1 MWWLSLSRSNAD
13 RRAGRGML
21 RAATPWNT
29 FSVELLWLL
38 SLGGAS
44 RSSYLHEAII
54 CMYMGVLV
62 CMLYVMCTHVHFWN
76 TFFFN
81 FWAIF
86 LITFFGYFF
95 FFVIFATLPDA
106 SLCSRTSLL
115 FYCTFDIWNHF
126 WYLSR
131 HVALV
136 AGVPNVFCLSA
147 GTDVFDPPFVIECC
161 KCTAKKNLDTILIW
175 VEHVYCL
182 MLLNNF
188 FFFF

>member
-95 FFVIFATLPDA
+95 FFCYFCYATRRFALLSHVATFL
-106 SLCSRTSLL
+106 LHIWYLKSLL
-115 FYCTFDIWNHF
+115 IFKQTRRACRWRSERFLLECWDRRLRPTF
-126 WYLSR
+126 R
-131 HVALV
+131 HRVLQ
-136 AGVPNVFCLSA
+136 
-147 GTDVFDPPFVIECC
+147 
-161 KCTAKKNLDTILIW
+161 
-175 VEHVYCL
+175 VYCKEKFRH
-182 MLLNNF
+182 NF
-188 FFFF
+188 NLGWTRILFDVVK